1 MQNEKNE
8 DHEIWSLVL
17 KRWKNK
23 QILSETGSRFKG
35 PRGLLLP
42 KLPSTTPTPPP
53 PPPRGDE
60 TLVAGKPSDTHL
72 L

>member
-8 DHEIWSLVL
+8 DHEIWSLVF

-42 KLPSTTPTPPP
+42 KLPSTTPTPHPTP
-53 PPPRGDE
+53 QG
-60 TLVAGKPSDTHL
+60 
-72 L
+72 

>member
-8 DHEIWSLVL
+8 DHEIWSLVF

-35 PRGLLLP
+35 PRGLPLP
-42 KLPSTTPTPPP
+42 KLPSTAPTPTPHPP
-53 PPPRGDE
+53 GCGREALRYAP
-60 TLVAGKPSDTHL
+60 LVACD
-72 L
+72 